1 MYIKTSSPRQ
11 LGDIARLVS
20 PLHLNQGNSDRQ
32 NCRLDFWYHMYGVTI
47 ATLNVYSRSAGVDNT
62 ETLMWSLS
70 GNQLDAWHL
79 ASISFVWSQPFP
91 FEVHPFNST
100 THKLEMSFV

>member
-1 MYIKTSSPRQ
+1 MYIEASFRRK
-11 LGDIARLVS
+11 LGDKARLVS

-32 NCRLDFWYHMYGVTI
+32 SCMLDFWYQMYGVTI

-70 GNQLDAWHL
+70 GNQLDAWHPS
-79 ASISFVWSQPFP
+79 SISFVWSQPFP
-91 FEVHPFNST
+91 FEVHSLNST
-100 THKLEMSFV
+100 TYKLEMSFG